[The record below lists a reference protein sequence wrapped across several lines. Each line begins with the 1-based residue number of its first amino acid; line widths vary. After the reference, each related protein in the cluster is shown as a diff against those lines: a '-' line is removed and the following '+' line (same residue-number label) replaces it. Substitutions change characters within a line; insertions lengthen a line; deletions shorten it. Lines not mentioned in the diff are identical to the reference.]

1 MDSLRKKLQKEL
13 QQQPDLQIKQSASWG
28 LPVQLVKVPYS
39 TIKRTTMDILMK
51 MILLTIQK
59 LDVTEPKT
67 IADFLAVE
75 PLFVK
80 DLFEKMQRTKM
91 IQQRKGIFE
100 LTKIGVEQLQSGV
113 YEHPPEKN
121 EKNFYYSLSHREIVC
136 EEKENILTAKV
147 PPFRLAKKQVHDVE
161 NLDRELLRIV
171 LLSVET
177 ETSEGSLQMVVDKIE
192 TPIQLADKLIPCMEF
207 LVYNRVEKV
216 YFTRVWNT
224 LTEQWDEVLEKYI
237 EEMDPLTPQS

>member
-1 MDSLRKKLQKEL
+1 MS
-13 QQQPDLQIKQSASWG
+13 I
-28 LPVQLVKVPYS
+28 
-39 TIKRTTMDILMK
+39 
-51 MILLTIQK
+51 
-59 LDVTEPKT
+59 
-67 IADFLAVE
+67 
-75 PLFVK
+75 PLK
-80 DLFEKMQRTKM
+80 
-91 IQQRKGIFE
+91 
-100 LTKIGVEQLQSGV
+100 
-113 YEHPPEKN
+113 KN

-136 EEKENILTAKV
+136 EEKENILTTKV
-147 PPFRLAKKQVHDVE
+147 PPFRLAKKQVHNVE
-161 NLDRELLRIV
+161 NFDRELLRIA

-237 EEMDPLTPQS
+237 EEMDPLTSQS

>member
-59 LDVTEPKT
+59 LDVTEPKI

-113 YEHPPEKN
+113 YEHPPEK
-121 EKNFYYSLSHREIVC
+121 K
-136 EEKENILTAKV
+136 
-147 PPFRLAKKQVHDVE
+147 
-161 NLDRELLRIV
+161 
-171 LLSVET
+171 
-177 ETSEGSLQMVVDKIE
+177 
-192 TPIQLADKLIPCMEF
+192 
-207 LVYNRVEKV
+207 
-216 YFTRVWNT
+216 
-224 LTEQWDEVLEKYI
+224 
-237 EEMDPLTPQS
+237 

>member
-28 LPVQLVKVPYS
+28 LPVILVKVPYS

-59 LDVTEPKT
+59 LDIAEPKT

-80 DLFEKMQRTKM
+80 DLFDKMQRTKM

-100 LTKIGVEQLQSGV
+100 LTKMGVEQLQSGV

-121 EKNFYYSLSHREIVC
+121 EKIFYYSPSHKEIVC
-136 EEKENILTAKV
+136 EEKENTLTAKV
-147 PPFRLAKKQVHDVE
+147 PPFRLAKKQVHEVE
-161 NLDRELLRIV
+161 KLDREQLRLA
-171 LLSVET
+171 LLSVVT
-177 ETSEGSLQMVVDKIE
+177 ETSEDSLQMVVDKIE

-237 EEMDPLTPQS
+237 EEMDPLTSQS